1 MSQLS
6 VYLIKNSTPKTNT
19 THPKNTDTMIAQ
31 LLILSHC
38 IAAAPPMRLA
48 TTHPV
53 TAVVADPRM
62 CPFLPDVIEP
72 VRDDLAVAP
81 AEAFAMM
88 HPGVPSGMMPVEY
101 TMADFLALFVDNQV
115 PLALLA
121 YAIIVAAVLV
131 PFEDWT
137 RR

>member
-1 MSQLS
+1 MFA

-19 THPKNTDTMIAQ
+19 THTKNTDTMIAQ

-48 TTHPV
+48 TTHSV
-53 TAVVADPRM
+53 AAVVADPRM

-101 TMADFLALFVDNQV
+101 TMADFLALFVENQV
-115 PLALLA
+115 PLALLV
-121 YAIIVAAVLV
+121 YAMMVAAVLV

-137 RR
+137 R

>member
-1 MSQLS
+1 MLQPS
-6 VYLIKNSTPKTNT
+6 VYLITKLKPQNQH
-19 THPKNTDTMIAQ
+19 HPPQNTDTMIAQ

-53 TAVVADPRM
+53 TEVVADPRM

-72 VRDDLAVAP
+72 VRDDLAVSP

-101 TMADFLALFVDNQV
+101 TMADFLALFVQNQV